1 MAKAPAKKTEENP
14 LEAKM
19 QALASAMA
27 TVSESVS
34 TINERLSELEPKV
47 DRVLPRE
54 GPVPIEVWLSLD
66 REAVIANA
74 LKGCIEGILAN
85 APLHN
90 LGDPHMQAEYAR
102 IAVGMAEVFLLE
114 VAKKKNQ
121 VPTGESNEQD
131 TE

>member
-1 MAKAPAKKTEENP
+1 MAKATTKKIEETP
-14 LEAKM
+14 LEDKM
-19 QALASAMA
+19 QALANAMA
-27 TVSESVS
+27 TLSESVS

-47 DRVLPRE
+47 ERVLPRE

-66 REAVIANA
+66 KETVVANA

-90 LGDPHMQAEYAR
+90 LGDPNMQAEYAR

-121 VPTGESNEQD
+121 VNKGECCEQSD
-131 TE
+131 

>member
-1 MAKAPAKKTEENP
+1 MAKATTKKIQETP
-14 LEAKM
+14 LEDKM
-19 QALASAMA
+19 QALANAVASL
-27 TVSESVS
+27 SESVA
-34 TINERLSELEPKV
+34 TINERLSDLEPKV
-47 DRVLPRE
+47 ERVLPRE

-66 REAVIANA
+66 KETVVANA

-90 LGDPHMQAEYAR
+90 LGEPRMQAEYAR

-121 VPTGESNEQD
+121 VPAGESNEQD